1 MPGQRILI
9 CAISGRALA
18 QSARAAGFVPVV
30 LDRFGDD
37 DARAAAAGCATIAP
51 GADSPFSAG
60 SLLGVATTI
69 APPPLPLVYGSGFD
83 GAPELLGRLAEGRE
97 LLGNAPAEVER
108 VKDPFA
114 FATVCHRLG
123 IPHPETAPGLPADRR
138 GWLVKRRGG
147 AGGSHVRDATTVA
160 EAAPGDYGQRRVEGE
175 AVSVLLLGDG
185 RRCLSLALSRQ
196 WQRPQGRRHFSGTL
210 FPAGVAT
217 GVDRSLREAAV
228 AIGEAHALRGLA
240 SADFLLAADGRFHL
254 LEVNPRPGASL
265 EAAELHLGVPL
276 FGLHVAAARGRL
288 PAALPAPRPGVA
300 ATEIV
305 WADRDL
311 AMPAGFAWPDWAG
324 DRTPGG
330 TPLRRGDPVATVGAE
345 AADAPAAR
353 ALLAERGLLLLG
365 LLAKQ
370 RRNA

>member
-30 LDRFGDD
+30 LDRFGDA

-228 AIGEAHALRGLA
+228 AIEDGLLVELAAMRTDVAYAVVKARLERSGGRDFTAIQCCNDA
-240 SADFLLAADGRFHL
+240 SAF
-254 LEVNPRPGASL
+254 GAMTAIL
-265 EAAELHLGVPL
+265 EAGLRVPRDISIVGFDDIPTAAMTSCPLSTIRVDCEGLGANSVRRL
-276 FGLHVAAARGRL
+276 VDRIRHRDALTTYTEYAVQLVARESTG
-288 PAALPAPRPGVA
+288 PAAGV
-300 ATEIV
+300 
-305 WADRDL
+305 
-311 AMPAGFAWPDWAG
+311 
-324 DRTPGG
+324 
-330 TPLRRGDPVATVGAE
+330 
-345 AADAPAAR
+345 
-353 ALLAERGLLLLG
+353 
-365 LLAKQ
+365 
-370 RRNA
+370 